1 MVGGMKV
8 ERGRG
13 EVVLGVEGGRAVL
26 LVGGGSG
33 GHIYPNLAVAERL
46 GERGAAVVP
55 HLVVSARPLD
65 AEIAAASG
73 VAYSAVPASPLGLR
87 PGSLLRFVRDHR
99 RGVQAVG
106 RLIERTRA
114 AAVLCTG
121 GFVSGPAVAAARRAG
136 VPVALISLDA
146 VPGKANRAAARRV
159 DAVFAAFPP
168 PAPVRS
174 ARWEKAEVVGYPL
187 RRSAVGDASAE
198 GRRAAQEHL
207 KLDPARQT
215 LLVFAGS
222 QGARTINRAMAALVG
237 DPGAGAGAAAAVS
250 RWQVLHVAGIEAGA
264 VEALGRAYR
273 GAGVS
278 AVVLPFC
285 DRMDLAWAAADL
297 GVTRAGAGTVAE
309 AWANA
314 VPCVM
319 LPYPFHRDQH
329 QRYNAAPLCE
339 RGGAV
344 MLMDA
349 VDPSRNVEGLRG
361 VLLPLLGD
369 AERRAEMRGR
379 LRASVG
385 GDGAA
390 ALADWVEQQVAGVR
404 VRAKAGSI

>member
-13 EVVLGVEGGRAVL
+13 EVVSGVEGGRAVL

-46 GERGAAVVP
+46 RERGAAGVP
-55 HLVVSARPLD
+55 HLVVSERRLD

-87 PGSLLRFVRDHR
+87 PGSVLRFVRDHR

-106 RLIERTRA
+106 RLIERIRA

-121 GFVSGPAVAAARRAG
+121 GFVSGPAVVAARRAG

-159 DAVFAAFPP
+159 DAVFAAFPA
-168 PAPVRS
+168 PAPIRS
-174 ARWEKAEVVGYPL
+174 ARWKRAEVVGYPL
-187 RRSAVGDASAE
+187 RRSAVGDASAAGE
-198 GRRAAQEHL
+198 RAAREHL
-207 KLDPARQT
+207 ELDPGRQT

-237 DPGAGAGAAAAVS
+237 DPGAGAAAALT

-264 VEALGRAYR
+264 VEALRRAYR

-309 AWANA
+309 AWSNA

-329 QRYNAAPLCE
+329 QRHNAAPLCE

-344 MLMDA
+344 MLPDA
-349 VDPSRNVEGLRG
+349 IDPSRNVEGLRG

-369 AERRAEMRGR
+369 AARRAEMHGR
-379 LRASVG
+379 LRSSVV

-390 ALADWVEQQVAGVR
+390 ALADWVEQQVAGAR
-404 VRAKAGSI
+404 VRGEAVSM